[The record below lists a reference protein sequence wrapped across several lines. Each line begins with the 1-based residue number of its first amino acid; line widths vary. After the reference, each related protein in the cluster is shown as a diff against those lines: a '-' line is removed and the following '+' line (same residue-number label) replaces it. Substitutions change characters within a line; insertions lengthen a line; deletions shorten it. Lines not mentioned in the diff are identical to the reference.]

1 MLTTL
6 SKPQSM
12 SLGLPDKDPN
22 KDNVDMKVDEN
33 RTMTV
38 LLGIMARSFIM
49 LVCWLLHLRVLRTLL
64 LVKTVFVKNCFLGNK
79 SSTSILQQGKPKTD

>member
-1 MLTTL
+1 
-6 SKPQSM
+6 M

-38 LLGIMARSFIM
+38 LLGDNGKVVYYVGLLATCRS
-49 LVCWLLHLRVLRTLL
+49 
-64 LVKTVFVKNCFLGNK
+64 
-79 SSTSILQQGKPKTD
+79 